1 MLGVLGKCRF
11 VSHYVVPGGYFARRS
26 FHQGLSGANR
36 PARLMAEIASVRAHG
51 LEEGGRFRSTDRFL
65 KDDTGAHF
73 ADGSGSSLRE
83 PAVVALESPDTT
95 NPYVLK
101 ARHPVQP

>member
-1 MLGVLGKCRF
+1 MILTD
-11 VSHYVVPGGYFARRS
+11 VVFATV
-26 FHQGLSGANR
+26 HHIETGLNPMPYEKSA
-36 PARLMAEIASVRAHG
+36 LMAWKR
-51 LEEGGRFRSTDRFL
+51 GGRFRSTDRFL

-73 ADGSGSSLRE
+73 ADGSASSLRE